1 MTQLVYDGRFEGLLT
16 AIFELYERKIG
27 HVCLVKR
34 QSYQPQL
41 TASYLEV
48 VPDQK
53 KAERV
58 WNGLKQKLPADK
70 RNEIYPCFLPE
81 LAEMESILVS
91 FIRHVFDSKHA
102 VEKDYSNKS
111 VLAIAHISHR
121 VYREKHRMEAFVRFQ
136 RTAGDVYISSIEPDF
151 NVLPLII
158 THFQERYADQHWL
171 IYDNRRNYGICYNK
185 DTFSVQ
191 EVRMEWEVTT
201 PPEFLPESVCHEEEM
216 IYQSLWKSYFK
227 TINIQV
233 RNNRKL
239 HIRHVPTRYWKYLTE
254 KLTSLHCVEQITH

>member
-1 MTQLVYDGRFEGLLT
+1 MTQLVYDGSFEGLLT
-16 AIFELYERKIG
+16 AIFELYERKIADA
-27 HVCLVKR
+27 CLVR
-34 QSYQPQL
+34 SEHYQPQL
-41 TASYLEV
+41 IASSLQII
-48 VPDQK
+48 PDQK

-58 WNGLKQKLPADK
+58 WNGLKQKLPVDK
-70 RNEIYPCFLPE
+70 RNEIYQCFLSE
-81 LAEMESILVS
+81 LPEMEGILVS

-111 VLAIAHISHR
+111 VLAIEQIAHK

-136 RTAGDVYISSIEPDF
+136 RTADDLYISSIEPDF

-171 IYDNRRNYGICYNK
+171 IYDNRRNYGIRYNK

-191 EVRMEWEVTT
+191 EVRMEWEVAAHH
-201 PPEFLPESVCHEEEM
+201 EFLPESTCHEEEM
-216 IYQSLWKSYFK
+216 VYQSLWKSYFQ
-227 TINIQV
+227 TINIQA

-254 KLTSLHCVEQITH
+254 KRTL